1 MTAGNVKNGFKQPG
15 DSGSTDNELEL
26 GGTVT
31 VVSGG
36 TVTVKSGG
44 AVVVESGGT
53 QTIESGG
60 TITVESGGSIVLESG
75 ATQVRAGVQIVTP
88 ICGNA
93 KVGSGSG
100 WIITG
105 ADNISQA
112 TLPAA
117 ETASTLIVPITGL
130 NIGDTLTGVSAS
142 GQVESAGANATLIM
156 SVRKTV
162 AVAAGNTDAELGTDN
177 VGTLTADTLIS
188 SATLAVTGLS
198 EVLAEGEAVYVLLT
212 GTTAALT
219 DIALNSIIATVTRA

>member
-1 MTAGNVKNGFKQPG
+1 MTDTNVLNNQKQPT
-15 DSGSTDNELEL
+15 GSNTRDNEWEV
-26 GGTVT
+26 GGTMT
-31 VVSGG
+31 VISGG

-44 AVVVESGGT
+44 NVDVESGGVV
-53 QTIESGG
+53 TIK
-60 TITVESGGSIVLESG
+60 SGGSLVLNDG
-75 ATQVRAGVQIVTP
+75 ATQVRPGVKILTP

-117 ETASTLIVPITGL
+117 ETSSTLIIPITGL
-130 NIGDTLTGVSAS
+130 NIGDTLTSVSVS
-142 GQVESAGANATLIM
+142 GQVESAGANATLVL

-162 AVAAGNTDAELGTDN
+162 AVAAGNTDAELGTAN

-188 SATLAVTGLS
+188 SGNLAVTGLT
-198 EVLAEGEAVYVLLT
+198 EVLAEGEAVYALLT

-219 DIALNSIIATVTRA
+219 DIALNSIIATVTRT

>member
-1 MTAGNVKNGFKQPG
+1 MTDTNVLNRHKQPTS
-15 DSGSTDNELEL
+15 SGSQDNEWEV
-26 GGTVT
+26 GGSMT

-36 TVTVKSGG
+36 AVTFKSG
-44 AVVVESGGT
+44 A
-53 QTIESGG
+53 
-60 TITVESGGSIVLESG
+60 SIVLESG
-75 ATQVRAGVQIVTP
+75 ATQVRAGVQILTP

-93 KVGSGSG
+93 KVGATSG
-100 WIITG
+100 WIITA
-105 ADNISQA
+105 ADDISQA

-117 ETASTLIVPITGL
+117 ETSSTLIIPITGL
-130 NIGDTLTGVSAS
+130 NIGDTLTGVSVS
-142 GQVESAGANATLIM
+142 GQVESAGANATLVL

-188 SATLAVTGLS
+188 SANLAVTGLT